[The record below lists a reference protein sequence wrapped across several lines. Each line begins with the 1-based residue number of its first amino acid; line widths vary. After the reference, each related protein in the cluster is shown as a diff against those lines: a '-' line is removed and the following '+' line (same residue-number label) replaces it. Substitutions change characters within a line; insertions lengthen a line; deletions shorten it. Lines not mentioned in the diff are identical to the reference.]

1 MYGKYTLKL
10 CALCLCQYTTSVF
23 STLLYINIISLS
35 LFSAIFFTNDCC
47 ISDILDHGSLL
58 SVGGS
63 GSGVFQKRLGFLFDS
78 ALTAFLMMGNLS
90 PVCVCV
96 CVERERERE
105 CLICC
110 TYHMTYLPT
119 YNVHAHV
126 FNDIAYN

>member
-1 MYGKYTLKL
+1 MESTHLNCVL
-10 CALCLCQYTTSVF
+10 CVYTTSVF

-96 CVERERERE
+96 CGERERMSYM
-105 CLICC
+105 LHVSHDIL
-110 TYHMTYLPT
+110 TY
-119 YNVHAHV
+119 
-126 FNDIAYN
+126 I